1 MIGIGE
7 KGYATLRVTANAPGG
22 HSSMPPAETGVT
34 VLAKAV
40 LAIADDPFPLEL
52 RGPGLAMS
60 EALEAETGGTTKMTV
75 ANRWLF
81 APPRKRQLAN
91 SPSTPGAFH
100 PTVAPPQSAQRHN

>member
-52 RGPGLAMS
+52 RVPGLSMI
-60 EALEAETGGTTKMTV
+60 EALAAATGGPTKMAV
-75 ANRWLF
+75 ATRRRLEPRLQPPPA
-81 APPRKRQLAN
+81 APP
-91 SPSTPGAFH
+91 
-100 PTVAPPQSAQRHN
+100 PPQLGRATAEERRGPA